1 MKKVLLF
8 ALIAALALNSVFA
21 NGSSESAS
29 SDGRTQVTV
38 ALWAADRGDRLER
51 SEAEFEAS
59 HPDIDINF
67 QVQSGDYSN
76 YLGAKTAANDLAD
89 I

>member
-29 SDGRTQVTV
+29 SVT
-38 ALWAADRGDRLER
+38 
-51 SEAEFEAS
+51 S
-59 HPDIDINF
+59 
-67 QVQSGDYSN
+67 
-76 YLGAKTAANDLAD
+76 
-89 I
+89 

>member
-51 SEAEFEAS
+51 EPRQLRMILQISTF
-59 HPDIDINF
+59 
-67 QVQSGDYSN
+67 
-76 YLGAKTAANDLAD
+76 
-89 I
+89 

>member
-38 ALWAADRGDRLER
+38 ALWAADRGDRLVT
-51 SEAEFEAS
+51 S
-59 HPDIDINF
+59 
-67 QVQSGDYSN
+67 
-76 YLGAKTAANDLAD
+76 
-89 I
+89 